1 MFNYKTFNNIAED
14 GLDILRNKKF
24 KEVSEK
30 PDGILLRSYNISNK
44 DFEDNLL
51 CIARA
56 GAGTNNIPIED
67 ATKKGIVVF
76 NTPGANANAV
86 KELVICGML
95 LSSRGIIEGIEFAKK
110 LDFEDAE
117 SLNKAMEAQ
126 KKAFAGNELAG
137 KTLGIIGLG
146 SIGSMLA
153 QAAHTLGMRLVGYDP
168 YISIEG
174 AWRLPADVEKAET
187 MEALLQQSDYV
198 SLHVPLVEDTKN
210 LINKSNLKKFK
221 NGARLINLSR
231 GGIVNTDDVIAGLE
245 NGNLGRFVTDFPT
258 PELIK
263 RSVDKND
270 VVLLPHLGAS
280 TKEAEVNCAVM
291 AANQMVNYLQ
301 DGTIL
306 NSVNFPRIS
315 LSRGTNHRL
324 VIINH
329 NEPGMISKIADSIA
343 AFDINI
349 AEMTNKSRDEIA
361 INLIDLESQ
370 ASKQLI
376 EQLKSVEHVIS
387 VRSLDIDSQEL

>member
-1 MFNYKTFNNIAED
+1 MFNFKTFNNIAED
-14 GLDILRNKKF
+14 GLDILRNNQF

-30 PDGILLRSYNISNK
+30 PDGILLRSYNISDK

-86 KELVICGML
+86 KELVVCGML
-95 LSSRGIIEGIEFAKK
+95 LSSRGIIDGIEFAKK
-110 LDFEDAE
+110 LELEDAE
-117 SLNKAMEAQ
+117 GLNKAMEAQ

-137 KTLGIIGLG
+137 KTLGIVGLG

-153 QAAHTLGMRLVGYDP
+153 QAAHTLGMKLVGYDP

-174 AWRLPADVEKAET
+174 AWRLPSDVEKAET
-187 MEALLQQSDYV
+187 MEDLLHQSDYV

-221 NGARLINLSR
+221 KGARLINLSR
-231 GGIVNTDDVIAGLE
+231 GGIVNTPDVISELE

-263 RSVDKND
+263 RSANKND

-343 AFDINI
+343 ACNINI

-361 INLIDLESQ
+361 INLIDLECE
-370 ASKQLI
+370 ASNQLI
-376 EQLKSVEHVIS
+376 EQLRSVEHVMS
-387 VRSLDIDSQEL
+387 VRSLNIRS

>member
-1 MFNYKTFNNIAED
+1 MFNFKTFNNIAED
-14 GLDILRNKKF
+14 GLDILRNNQF

-30 PDGILLRSYNISNK
+30 PDGILLRSYNISDK

-95 LSSRGIIEGIEFAKK
+95 LSSRGIIDGIEFAKK
-110 LDFEDAE
+110 LELEDAE
-117 SLNKAMEAQ
+117 GLNKAMEAQ

-137 KTLGIIGLG
+137 KTLGIVGLG

-153 QAAHTLGMRLVGYDP
+153 QAAHTLGMKLVGYDP

-187 MEALLQQSDYV
+187 MEDLLHQSDYV

-221 NGARLINLSR
+221 KGARLINLSR
-231 GGIVNTDDVIAGLE
+231 GGIVNTPDVISELE

-263 RSVDKND
+263 RSANKND

-343 AFDINI
+343 ACNINI

-361 INLIDLESQ
+361 INLIDLECE
-370 ASKQLI
+370 ASNQLI
-376 EQLKSVEHVIS
+376 EQLRSVEHVMS
-387 VRSLDIDSQEL
+387 VRSINIRS

>member
-1 MFNYKTFNNIAED
+1 MFNFKTFNNIAED
-14 GLDILRNKKF
+14 GLDILRNNQF

-30 PDGILLRSYNISNK
+30 PDGILLRSYNISDK

-86 KELVICGML
+86 KELVVCGML
-95 LSSRGIIEGIEFAKK
+95 LSSRGIVDGIEFAKK
-110 LDFEDAE
+110 LELEDAE
-117 SLNKAMEAQ
+117 GLNKAMEAQ

-137 KTLGIIGLG
+137 KTLGIVGLG

-153 QAAHTLGMRLVGYDP
+153 QAAHTLGMKLVGYDP

-187 MEALLQQSDYV
+187 MEDLLHQSDYV

-221 NGARLINLSR
+221 KGARLINLSR
-231 GGIVNTDDVIAGLE
+231 GGIVNTPDVISELE

-263 RSVDKND
+263 RSANKND

-343 AFDINI
+343 ACNINI

-361 INLIDLESQ
+361 INLIDLECE
-370 ASKQLI
+370 ASNQLI
-376 EQLKSVEHVIS
+376 EQLRSVEHVMS
-387 VRSLDIDSQEL
+387 VRSLNIRS

>member
-1 MFNYKTFNNIAED
+1 MFNFKTFNNIAED
-14 GLDILRNKKF
+14 GLDILRNNQF

-30 PDGILLRSYNISNK
+30 PDGILLRSYNISDK

-95 LSSRGIIEGIEFAKK
+95 LSSRGIVDGIEFAKK
-110 LDFEDAE
+110 LELEDAE
-117 SLNKAMEAQ
+117 GLNKAMEAQ

-137 KTLGIIGLG
+137 KTLGIVGLG

-153 QAAHTLGMRLVGYDP
+153 QAAHTLGMKLVGYDP

-187 MEALLQQSDYV
+187 MGDLLHQSDYV

-221 NGARLINLSR
+221 KGARLINLSR
-231 GGIVNTDDVIAGLE
+231 GGIVNTPDVISELE

-263 RSVDKND
+263 RSANKND

-343 AFDINI
+343 ACNINI

-361 INLIDLESQ
+361 INLIDLECE
-370 ASKQLI
+370 ASNQLI
-376 EQLKSVEHVIS
+376 EQLRSVEHVMS
-387 VRSLDIDSQEL
+387 VRSLNICS

>member
-1 MFNYKTFNNIAED
+1 MDKDLEKLSALYDGELSYKEIQE
-14 GLDILRNKKF
+14 GLDNMHEEPDLKDIFHQFGLISELVQRQAEQKKF
-24 KEVSEK
+24 
-30 PDGILLRSYNISNK
+30 
-44 DFEDNLL
+44 
-51 CIARA
+51 
-56 GAGTNNIPIED
+56 
-67 ATKKGIVVF
+67 VVF

-86 KELVICGML
+86 KELVLCGML
-95 LSSRGIIEGIEFAKK
+95 LSSRGIIDGIEFAKK
-110 LDFEDAE
+110 LELEDAE
-117 SLNKAMEAQ
+117 GLNKAMEAQ

-137 KTLGIIGLG
+137 KTLGIVGLG

-153 QAAHTLGMRLVGYDP
+153 QAAHTLGMKLVGYDP

-187 MEALLQQSDYV
+187 MEDLLHQSDYV

-221 NGARLINLSR
+221 KGARLINLSR
-231 GGIVNTDDVIAGLE
+231 GGIVNTPDVISELE

-263 RSVDKND
+263 RSANKND

-343 AFDINI
+343 ACNINI

-361 INLIDLESQ
+361 INLIDLECE
-370 ASKQLI
+370 ASNQLI
-376 EQLKSVEHVIS
+376 EQLRSVEHVIS
-387 VRSLDIDSQEL
+387 VRSLNIRS

>member
-1 MFNYKTFNNIAED
+1 MFNFKTFNNIAED
-14 GLDILRNKKF
+14 GLDILRNNQF

-30 PDGILLRSYNISNK
+30 PDGILLRSYNISDK
-44 DFEDNLL
+44 DLEDNLM

-95 LSSRGIIEGIEFAKK
+95 LSSRGIIDGIEFAKK
-110 LDFEDAE
+110 LELEDVGE
-117 SLNKAMEAQ
+117 LNKAMEAQ

-137 KTLGIIGLG
+137 KTLGIVGLG

-153 QAAHTLGMRLVGYDP
+153 QAAHTLGMKLVGYDP

-174 AWRLPADVEKAET
+174 AWRLPSDVEKAET
-187 MEALLQQSDYV
+187 MEDLLHQSDYV

-221 NGARLINLSR
+221 KGARLINLSR
-231 GGIVNTDDVIAGLE
+231 GGIVNTPDVISELE

-263 RSVDKND
+263 RSANKND

-280 TKEAEVNCAVM
+280 TKEAEVNCSVM

-324 VIINH
+324 VVINH

-343 AFDINI
+343 SCDINI

-361 INLIDLESQ
+361 INLIDLECE

-376 EQLKSVEHVIS
+376 EQLRSVEHVMS
-387 VRSLDIDSQEL
+387 VRSLNIGS

>member
-1 MFNYKTFNNIAED
+1 MFNFKTFNNIAED
-14 GLDILRNKKF
+14 GLDILRNNQF

-30 PDGILLRSYNISNK
+30 PDGILLRSYNISDK

-67 ATKKGIVVF
+67 ATKKGIVIF

-95 LSSRGIIEGIEFAKK
+95 LSSRGIVDGIEFAKK
-110 LDFEDAE
+110 LELEDAE
-117 SLNKAMEAQ
+117 GLNKAMEAQ

-137 KTLGIIGLG
+137 KTLGIVGLG

-153 QAAHTLGMRLVGYDP
+153 QAAHTLGMKLVGYDP

-187 MEALLQQSDYV
+187 MEDLLHQSDYV

-221 NGARLINLSR
+221 KGARLINLSR
-231 GGIVNTDDVIAGLE
+231 GGIVNTLDVISELE

-263 RSVDKND
+263 RSANKND

-343 AFDINI
+343 ACNINI

-361 INLIDLESQ
+361 INLIDLECE
-370 ASKQLI
+370 ASNQLI
-376 EQLKSVEHVIS
+376 EQLRSVEHVMS
-387 VRSLDIDSQEL
+387 VRSLNIRS

>member
-1 MFNYKTFNNIAED
+1 MFNFKTFNNIAED
-14 GLDILRNKKF
+14 GLDILRNNQF

-30 PDGILLRSYNISNK
+30 PHGILLRSYNISDK

-95 LSSRGIIEGIEFAKK
+95 LSSRGIVDGIEFAKK
-110 LDFEDAE
+110 LELEDAE
-117 SLNKAMEAQ
+117 GLNKAMEAQ

-137 KTLGIIGLG
+137 KTLGIVGLG

-153 QAAHTLGMRLVGYDP
+153 QAAHTLGMKLVGYDP

-187 MEALLQQSDYV
+187 MEDLLHQSDYV

-221 NGARLINLSR
+221 KGARLINLSR
-231 GGIVNTDDVIAGLE
+231 GGIVNTPDVISELE

-263 RSVDKND
+263 RSANKND

-280 TKEAEVNCAVM
+280 TQEAEVNCAVM
-291 AANQMVNYLQ
+291 AANQMVSYLQ

-343 AFDINI
+343 ACNINI

-361 INLIDLESQ
+361 INLIDLECE
-370 ASKQLI
+370 ASNQLI
-376 EQLKSVEHVIS
+376 EQLRSVEHVMS
-387 VRSLDIDSQEL
+387 VRSLNI

>member
-1 MFNYKTFNNIAED
+1 MFNFRAFNNIAQD
-14 GLDILRNKKF
+14 GLKILLNQKF
-24 KEVSEK
+24 KEVSSN
-30 PDGILLRSYNISNK
+30 PDAILLRSHNLSNE
-44 DFEDNLL
+44 DFEENLL

-56 GAGTNNIPIED
+56 GAGINNIPIED

-110 LDFEDAE
+110 LDLEDAQD
-117 SLNKAMEAQ
+117 LNKAMESQ
-126 KKAFAGNELAG
+126 KKTFAGNELAG

-153 QAAHTLGMRLVGYDP
+153 HAAHTLGMKLVGYDP

-174 AWRLPADVEKAET
+174 AWRLPREVEKAET
-187 MEALLQQSDYV
+187 MEALLQQADYV
-198 SLHVPLVEDTKN
+198 SLHVPLVEATKN

-221 NGARLINLSR
+221 KGARLINLSR
-231 GGIVNTDDVIAGLE
+231 GGIVNSNDVIAELE

-258 PELIK
+258 PKLIK
-263 RSVDKND
+263 RSVEIND

-280 TKEAEVNCAVM
+280 TQEAEINCAVM
-291 AANQMVNYLQ
+291 AANQMVNYLK

-329 NEPGMISKIADSIA
+329 NEPGIISKITDSIA
-343 AFDINI
+343 ACNINI
-349 AEMTNKSRDEIA
+349 AEMTNKSRNEIA
-361 INLIDLESQ
+361 INLIDLECQ
-370 ASKQLI
+370 ASNQLI
-376 EQLKSVEHVIS
+376 EQLRSVEHVMS
-387 VRSLDIDSQEL
+387 VRSLDNR

>member
-1 MFNYKTFNNIAED
+1 MFNFQTFNNIAKD
-14 GLDILRNKKF
+14 GLDILQKNKF
-24 KEVSEK
+24 EEVSK
-30 PDGILLRSYNISNK
+30 SPDGILLRSHNLTKK
-44 DFEDNLL
+44 DFEENLL

-56 GAGTNNIPIED
+56 GAGTNNIPIDD

-95 LSSRGIIEGIEFAKK
+95 LSSRGIIEGIEFAKH
-110 LDFEDAE
+110 LDLEDSAA
-117 SLNKAMEAQ
+117 LNKAMEAQ
-126 KKAFAGNELAG
+126 KKTFAGNELAG

-153 QAAHTLGMRLVGYDP
+153 QAAHTLGMKLIGYDP

-174 AWRLPADVEKAET
+174 AWRLPREVEKAET
-187 MEALLQQSDYV
+187 MEALLQQSDYI

-210 LINKSNLKKFK
+210 LINKSNLSKFK
-221 NGARLINLSR
+221 KGSRLINLSR
-231 GGIVNTDDVIAGLE
+231 GGIVNTNDVIDGLE

-263 RSVDKND
+263 RSAEKND
-270 VVLLPHLGAS
+270 VVLLPHIGAS

-343 AFDINI
+343 TCNINI

-361 INLIDLESQ
+361 INLIDLECK
-370 ASKQLI
+370 ASKELINQLR
-376 EQLKSVEHVIS
+376 SVDHVMS
-387 VRSLDIDSQEL
+387 VRSLNINS

>member
-1 MFNYKTFNNIAED
+1 MFNFKTFNNIAED
-14 GLDILRNKKF
+14 GLDILRNNQF

-30 PDGILLRSYNISNK
+30 PDGILLRSYNISDK

-95 LSSRGIIEGIEFAKK
+95 LSSRGIIDGIEFAKK
-110 LDFEDAE
+110 LELEDAE
-117 SLNKAMEAQ
+117 GLNKAMEAQ

-137 KTLGIIGLG
+137 KTLGIVGLG

-153 QAAHTLGMRLVGYDP
+153 QAAHTLGMKLVGYDP

-187 MEALLQQSDYV
+187 MEDLLHQSDYV
-198 SLHVPLVEDTKN
+198 SLHVPLLEDTKN

-221 NGARLINLSR
+221 KGARLINLSR
-231 GGIVNTDDVIAGLE
+231 GGIVNTPDVISELE

-263 RSVDKND
+263 RSANKND

-343 AFDINI
+343 ACNINI

-361 INLIDLESQ
+361 INLIDLECE
-370 ASKQLI
+370 ASNQLI
-376 EQLKSVEHVIS
+376 EQLRSVEHVMS
-387 VRSLDIDSQEL
+387 VRSLNIPS

>member
-1 MFNYKTFNNIAED
+1 MFNFKTFNNIAAA
-14 GLDILRNKKF
+14 GLDILHNNKL
-24 KEVSEK
+24 KEVSEN
-30 PDGILLRSYNISNK
+30 PDSILLRSHILLEK
-44 DFEDNLL
+44 DLDDNLL

-56 GAGTNNIPIED
+56 GAGTNNIPIQE

-95 LSSRGIIEGIEFAKK
+95 LSSRGIIEGIEFAKS
-110 LDFEDAE
+110 LDCED
-117 SLNKAMEAQ
+117 SIDLNKAMEAQ
-126 KKAFAGNELAG
+126 KKVFAGSELAG

-153 QAAHTLGMRLVGYDP
+153 QAAHALGMKLIGYDP

-174 AWRLPADVEKAET
+174 AWRLPADVEKAES
-187 MEALLQQSDYV
+187 MDALLKQSDFV

-210 LINKSNLKKFK
+210 LINKSNLKNFK
-221 NGARLINLSR
+221 RGARLINLSR
-231 GGIVNTDDVIAGLE
+231 GGIVNTNDVIEGLDK
-245 NGNLGRFVTDFPT
+245 GHLDRFVTDFPT
-258 PELIK
+258 PELIN
-263 RSVDKND
+263 RSTKKND
-270 VVLLPHLGAS
+270 VILLPHLGAS
-280 TKEAEVNCAVM
+280 TKEAEVNCAIM
-291 AANQMVNYLQ
+291 AANQMVNFLR

-315 LSRGTNHRL
+315 LSRSTNHRL

-343 AFDINI
+343 SSNINI

-370 ASKQLI
+370 ASAQLI
-376 EQLKSVEHVIS
+376 DQLRSVEHVMS
-387 VRSLDIDSQEL
+387 VRAINLSS